1 MQFPIGVDG
10 LRGIKQILHE
20 LTAQINIHFI
30 KSTFTVYKAFK
41 MFVNVLPLDVLSV
54 CQIFEVGKEITF
66 HPVLVKESMILIED
80 GFIALVTQDGCLLH
94 HACVEVLFL
103 LVGRLGKDV
112 DAQCLACDNLHGGIV
127 TIAGI
132 VVQAE

>member
-20 LTAQINIHFI
+20 LTTQIDIHFI
-30 KSTFTVYKAFK
+30 KGAFTVYKAFK
-41 MFVNVLPLDVLSV
+41 VLVNVLPLDVLSV
-54 CQIFEVGKEITF
+54 CQLFEVGKEIAF

-94 HACVEVLFL
+94 HACVEVLLL
-103 LVGRLGKDV
+103 LVGWLGKDI
-112 DAQCLACDNLHGGIV
+112 DA
-127 TIAGI
+127 
-132 VVQAE
+132 